1 MVSNSALVSTAWLA
15 ERLGDPG
22 VIVMDAS
29 WYLPQA
35 GRDPKAEYLA
45 GHISGALF
53 YDLDGLSDPDTPLP
67 HMLLPAERFAA
78 AMSRLGVGDDA
89 MVVVYDGSGVN
100 LSAGRAWWSFRVY
113 GHDAVAVL
121 DGGLG
126 LWRAEGRPLESGPVT
141 RPPARF
147 TPRYRPELVRS
158 REAVRAVLADRSA
171 QVVDARSAGRFE
183 GREPEP
189 RPGIPSGHMPG
200 SLNLP
205 FTDLVGPDGR
215 LLDEAALRARLAA
228 AGVDPARPVVASC
241 GSGVTACAVL
251 LALAQLGHPGLA
263 LYDGSWTEWRG
274 NADQRMPNEE

>member
-45 GHISGALF
+45 GHISGALS

-241 GSGVTACAVL
+241 GSGVSACAVL

-274 NADQRMPNEE
+274 NADQRMPNEK